1 MTVTYC
7 DVTEKEVENATTSYA
22 WRIRK
27 RRYDIIAGRDL
38 SVDGLKTV
46 EDAVR
51 AEMAKSETYD
61 FMTYKRILAEKL
73 RELCG

>member
-22 WRIRK
+22 WRIRD
-27 RRYDIIAGRDL
+27 RRYDIISGRDL
-38 SVDGLKTV
+38 SVDGMKIV

-61 FMTYKRILAEKL
+61 YMTYKRILAEKL
-73 RELCG
+73 RELAG